1 MSKDRN
7 YISLINTRRWRLLRA
22 SVLEEHP
29 FCTDCSAKGLVAMAT
44 EVHHVIPLE
53 SVRDM
58 GRMKDLAYDRG
69 NLVALCRDCHKARHI
84 AMKSNGKEE
93 KRQRDSLTVRK
104 FSSRWYGEPPG
115 GVFSETGGGR

>member
-7 YISLINTRRWRLLRA
+7 YISLINTQRWRRLRA
-22 SVLEEHP
+22 SVLEECP
-29 FCTDCSAKGLVAMAT
+29 FCEDCRAKGLVAMAT

-53 SVRDM
+53 SVRDL
-58 GRMKDLAYDRG
+58 GRMKNLAYDRG

-93 KRQRDSLTVRK
+93 KRQRDSLTVRN
-104 FSSRWYGEPPG
+104 FASRWYGETPG
-115 GVFSETGGGR
+115 GVFSGDGGGR